1 MSDPKVKCPN
11 DRLRIGFVGAGN
23 MATAICEGLIN
34 SKYVK
39 PEQIY
44 ASAPSNNNIRRFKE
58 LGCHTSN
65 DNSLLFHSS
74 ADFGNGENSGSGR
87 KPSEL
92 TFILF
97 VCVKPHIPLKLPGFW
112 DFLAKGHFIDS
123 IAASPL
129 IIISPLAG
137 VQMSSLKMSIDS
149 HFKDNFPFTI
159 RLARIMPNTAVSV
172 NAGCIGLTLHSS
184 ATSVSEEIVTLLNQL
199 GYCALVSED
208 QLDAVVGVA
217 GSGIAYVY
225 SMIQAMADGGVL
237 MGLPRQTAI
246 KFAAQTAAGAAQM
259 VLRNNDG
266 PIALRDKVCS
276 PGGTTITGLYALEKG
291 GFNAAV
297 MAATEASTKKSQEFS
312 KLSSRK

>member
-1 MSDPKVKCPN
+1 M
-11 DRLRIGFVGAGN
+11 
-23 MATAICEGLIN
+23 
-34 SKYVK
+34 
-39 PEQIY
+39 
-44 ASAPSNNNIRRFKE
+44 
-58 LGCHTSN
+58 
-65 DNSLLFHSS
+65 
-74 ADFGNGENSGSGR
+74 
-87 KPSEL
+87 
-92 TFILF
+92 
-97 VCVKPHIPLKLPGFW
+97 KPHIPLKLPGFW

-217 GSGIAYVY
+217 GSGIAYV
-225 SMIQAMADGGVL
+225 S
-237 MGLPRQTAI
+237 
-246 KFAAQTAAGAAQM
+246 
-259 VLRNNDG
+259 
-266 PIALRDKVCS
+266 VCW
-276 PGGTTITGLYALEKG
+276 A
-291 GFNAAV
+291 
-297 MAATEASTKKSQEFS
+297 QEFTFLFTFS
-312 KLSSRK
+312 CCPILSSGLLDDPSDG